1 MQGDKIVIQHLNQ
14 ILKIQLT
21 AINQYFLHSRMCGDW
36 GFKAMEK
43 TAYKASIHEMKFA
56 DEIIK
61 RILFLEGLP
70 GLQGLGRL
78 RIGENIP
85 EILNADLKLAGENIE
100 ALKETITY
108 CETAGDYLTRD
119 ILDKILH
126 EEEEYFDWLETQ
138 IDLVPKTGSENYLQ
152 SLMED

>member
-1 MQGDKIVIQHLNQ
+1 MQGDKKVIQHLNQ

-36 GFKAMEK
+36 GFGAMEK

-78 RIGENIP
+78 RIGENVP
-85 EILNADLKLAGENIE
+85 EILSADLKLTGENIE
-100 ALKETITY
+100 ALKEAISY
-108 CETAGDYLTRD
+108 CEKAGDYLTRD

-138 IDLVPKTGSENYLQ
+138 IDLATKTGAENYLQ